1 MLLQMSVVAV
11 VEFGA
16 DAVATAAS
24 SSPSRRFPPFSL
36 LLLLFASAV
45 VTVVIADSLV
55 AAVALAVDII
65 VVFSE
70 LRFGVAIVIGG
81 GCGGGMNS

>member
-1 MLLQMSVVAV
+1 MSVVAV

-16 DAVATAAS
+16 DADTAAAS

-36 LLLLFASAV
+36 ILLLFASAV
-45 VTVVIADSLV
+45 VTVVSADSLV
-55 AAVALAVDII
+55 EVVSLVVDII